1 MTRLDVFGWA
11 LGKGSN
17 IKFISLAMAK
27 TSNIL
32 TEDTMGK
39 LLKIRFYTFFP

>member
-32 TEDTMGK
+32 TEGTMEK
-39 LLKIRFYTFFP
+39 LLKIKFWIFFS